1 MNPNFPEVRPS
12 DNSQHNNTG
21 NMYSY
26 KDDNNI
32 NNPNEFETG
41 AIRRSLGD
49 VNPNAPYPQQ
59 GYNPQYSKNN
69 NINNSAPNN
78 QYQYE
83 NNSEKPFIK
92 WVPLIIFGCFEIIM
106 IVLLACLF
114 KWDLRNDPK
123 IDEKF
128 RIIEGINEDIGK
140 EIDSELNIYDGIFKD
155 INIMVFVGFGM
166 LHTLLK
172 KYSWSS
178 ITINMVAIAFSF
190 QIALFANL
198 LWANAFREKWQTGI
212 LNFES
217 FIKSIINSCSVI
229 VSLGC
234 VLGKLSTTQYILM
247 IILETFV
254 CSLNYQLCDVKLET
268 IDVGGALYIHTF
280 GTIFGLAVY
289 MVLFCSTKMKEKI
302 AYYSYFN
309 NSNYFS
315 NITAIIGVLI
325 LFSYFPSFNSG
336 LVFSENGKYRSSI
349 NTILSLTG
357 STACSFIT
365 SAFFNK
371 GRFVFEQIL
380 FGCFSGG
387 VIISGCCSV
396 CIDHWA
402 ALLIGCLCG
411 VICVTFLSQ
420 LKPFFIKWGFHDLY
434 NIISIHG
441 VPGLLGAF
449 LTAMM
454 IGDINKRIKNGNDYH
469 YILLYDLNR
478 KNNIQAGVQIGAI
491 FITLALSFVSG
502 IATGYLMKVST
513 CGKVRNYF
521 TDSEI
526 FECEVNIID
535 NLEQNQ
541 FYYGEYNRASLS
553 QNKREYPSYRASD
566 PRGSQPS
573 YN

>member
-1 MNPNFPEVRPS
+1 
-12 DNSQHNNTG
+12 
-21 NMYSY
+21 
-26 KDDNNI
+26 
-32 NNPNEFETG
+32 
-41 AIRRSLGD
+41 
-49 VNPNAPYPQQ
+49 
-59 GYNPQYSKNN
+59 
-69 NINNSAPNN
+69 
-78 QYQYE
+78 
-83 NNSEKPFIK
+83 
-92 WVPLIIFGCFEIIM
+92 
-106 IVLLACLF
+106 
-114 KWDLRNDPK
+114 
-123 IDEKF
+123 
-128 RIIEGINEDIGK
+128 
-140 EIDSELNIYDGIFKD
+140 
-155 INIMVFVGFGM
+155 
-166 LHTLLK
+166 
-172 KYSWSS
+172 
-178 ITINMVAIAFSF
+178 
-190 QIALFANL
+190 
-198 LWANAFREKWQTGI
+198 
-212 LNFES
+212 
-217 FIKSIINSCSVI
+217 
-229 VSLGC
+229 
-234 VLGKLSTTQYILM
+234 
-247 IILETFV
+247 
-254 CSLNYQLCDVKLET
+254 
-268 IDVGGALYIHTF
+268 
-280 GTIFGLAVY
+280 
-289 MVLFCSTKMKEKI
+289 MKEKI
-302 AYYSYFN
+302 IYNIYFN

-541 FYYGEYNRASLS
+541 FYYGEYNRASLF

>member
-32 NNPNEFETG
+32 NNQNEFETG

-49 VNPNAPYPQQ
+49 GNPNAPFPQ
-59 GYNPQYSKNN
+59 QYSKNN
-69 NINNSAPNN
+69 NINNSIPNN
-78 QYQYE
+78 QFQYRYDN
-83 NNSEKPFIK
+83 NNSNNYFLK
-92 WVPLIIFGCFEIIM
+92 WVPLIIFGCVEIIM
-106 IVLLACLF
+106 IVLLGCLF

-123 IDEKF
+123 IQNKYKAMKEN
-128 RIIEGINEDIGK
+128 IENEIN
-140 EIDSELNIYDGIFKD
+140 SELNIYDGLFKD
-155 INIMVFVGFGM
+155 INIMVFIGFGM

-172 KYSWSS
+172 KYSWTS
-178 ITINMVAIAFSF
+178 ITINMIAISFSF
-190 QIALFANL
+190 QIGLFANL
-198 LWANAFREKWQTGI
+198 LWANSFKEKWQTGV

-229 VSLGC
+229 ISLGC
-234 VLGKLSTTQYILM
+234 VLGKLSTIQYILM
-247 IILETFV
+247 IILETFM

-289 MVLFCSTKMKEKI
+289 MVLFCSKKMKEKI
-302 AYYSYFN
+302 DYYNYFN

-325 LFSYFPSFNSG
+325 LFNYFPSFNSG
-336 LVFSENGKYRSSI
+336 LVYSENGKYRASI
-349 NTILSLTG
+349 NTYLSLTG
-357 STACSFIT
+357 STVCSFIS

-402 ALLIGCLCG
+402 SLLIGCLCG

-420 LKPFFIKWGFHDLY
+420 LKPFFIKWGFHDLF

-441 VPGLLGAF
+441 IPGLLGAF
-449 LTAMM
+449 LTSMM
-454 IGDINKRIKNGNDYH
+454 IGDIKRRINDIDYH
-469 YILLYDLNR
+469 YILLNDFNR
-478 KNNIQAGVQIGAI
+478 NNDIQAGVQIGAI

-513 CGKVRNYF
+513 CGEKVRNYF

-541 FYYGEYNRASLS
+541 FYYGEYNRASLF
-553 QNKREYPSYRASD
+553 QNKREYPSYRASE

-573 YN
+573 YS